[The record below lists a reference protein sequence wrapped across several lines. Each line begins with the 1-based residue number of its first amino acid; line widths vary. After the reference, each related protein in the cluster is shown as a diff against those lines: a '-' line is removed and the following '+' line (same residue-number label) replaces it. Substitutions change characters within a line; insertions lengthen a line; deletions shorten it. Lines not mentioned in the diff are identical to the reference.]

1 MLSKPASGDPSSVG
15 SHHGPVPA
23 DGAPWV
29 GRPVR
34 RREDPRFLRGQARYL
49 ADLSL
54 AGMLHLVA
62 VRSPHAHARLLGIR
76 SEAALRSPG
85 VVSVVTAADLAGS
98 VGVYPITTTE
108 GARAA
113 DIPHPLLA
121 EGRVRYVGE
130 PVAAVLAGSRAAA
143 VDAAELVEVEYDP
156 LPALVDP
163 MEALG
168 SDVLV
173 HEKLGENVALRWDRA
188 GGDVEGAFQA
198 ATRVVSGEFH
208 LPRLIAA
215 PIETRGVLASY
226 EPGTDLLTVWCS
238 AQDPYRP
245 LAQLSQ
251 ILGRP
256 EDRIRF
262 VVPDVGGAFG
272 SKAIIPP
279 EGAVATWLA
288 IQTGRPVRWVED
300 RRENFL
306 TAYQGR
312 GLHAELEMAVAADG
326 RILGVRASLVSDTG
340 AYLYPSTALSPVT
353 AGMLLTGAYAIP
365 TASVKMIGVCTNK
378 APGGQYRGAGRPE
391 AAYLVERM
399 MDLVAG
405 EMEMDPAEIRRRN
418 LISPESFPYRTPLG
432 FLYDSGNYGR
442 ALDRACELVEY
453 DAWRARQRLARA
465 EGRLLGIGL
474 ALYVERAGSQFW
486 ESGACSVRP
495 DGRVVVRTGSCSHG
509 QGHETTF
516 SQIAADAL
524 RVDPSTIVVEYGDTA
539 VVPRGV
545 GTFGSRS
552 TAIGGSAVLAAVEK
566 VKAKAG
572 RIAAHLLEAADAD
585 IEWAGGQLHVRGAPG
600 RAVSWKQ
607 VAAAA
612 YQPMRL
618 PPDIELG
625 LDATAAFRLAGP
637 VFPFGVYAA
646 VVEIDR
652 STGQVR
658 VLKLVAVDDAG
669 TIVNPLLAE
678 GQVMGAIA
686 QGLGQVLAERA
697 VYDAEGQL
705 LTGTFADYPVLR
717 AQHVAEVTS
726 EFLETPSPFNPLG
739 AKGIGEAGTIGT
751 PPAVANAV
759 ADALA
764 PLGVRHLDMPLAPEK
779 IWRLLRGA

>member
-1 MLSKPASGDPSSVG
+1 MGR
-15 SHHGPVPA
+15 HHGPAPA

-34 RREDPRFLRGQARYL
+34 RREDPRFLRGQARFL
-49 ADLSL
+49 ADISL
-54 AGMLHLVA
+54 AGMLHQVV

-76 SEAALRSPG
+76 TEAALRSPG
-85 VVSVVTAADLAGS
+85 VVAVVTAADLTGR
-98 VGVYPITTTE
+98 VGAFPIGTTE

-121 EGRVRYVGE
+121 DGKVRYVGE
-130 PVAAVLAGSRAAA
+130 PVAAVLADNRAAA

-156 LPALVDP
+156 LPAVVDP
-163 MEALG
+163 TEALG
-168 SDVLV
+168 SAVLV
-173 HEKLGENVALRWDRA
+173 HEKLGENVALRWERA
-188 GGDVEGAFQA
+188 GGDVEAAFQA
-198 ATRVVSGEFH
+198 AARVVSGKFN

-215 PIETRGVLASY
+215 PIEARGALASY

-238 AQDPYRP
+238 AQDPHRP
-245 LAQLSQ
+245 LSQLSQ

-256 EDRIRF
+256 EDRIRL

-272 SKAIIPP
+272 SKGIIPP
-279 EGAVATWLA
+279 EGALAAWLA
-288 IQTGRPVRWVED
+288 IRIGRPVRWVED

-306 TAYQGR
+306 AAYQGR
-312 GLHAELEMAVAADG
+312 GLRAELEMAVAASG
-326 RILGVRASLVSDTG
+326 KVLGVRASLIADSG
-340 AYLYPSTALSPVT
+340 AYLYPATALSPVT
-353 AGMLLTGAYAIP
+353 AGMLLTGAYTIP
-365 TASVKMIGVCTNK
+365 AASVKLVGACTNK

-399 MDLVAG
+399 MDQVAR
-405 EMEMDPAEIRRRN
+405 EMGMDPVELRRRN
-418 LISPESFPYRTPLG
+418 IIPPDSFPYRTPLG
-432 FLYDSGNYGR
+432 FVYDSGNYGR

-453 DAWRARQRLARA
+453 DAWRDKQRLARA

-516 SQIAADAL
+516 AQIAADVL
-524 RVDPSTIVVEYGDTA
+524 QVDPSAIVVEYGDTA

-552 TAIGGSAVLAAVEK
+552 TAIGGSAVLVAVQK

-572 RIAAHLLEAADAD
+572 RIAAHLLEAAEAD
-585 IEWAGGQLHVRGAPG
+585 IEWARGRLHVRGAPG
-600 RAVSWKQ
+600 RNISWKQ
-607 VAAAA
+607 VAASA
-612 YQPMRL
+612 YQPTRL
-618 PPDIELG
+618 PPDIEVG
-625 LDATAAFRLAGP
+625 LDAAATFRLAGP

-652 STGQVR
+652 ITGHVH
-658 VLKLVAVDDAG
+658 VLRLVAVDDAG

-678 GQVMGAIA
+678 GQVIGAVA
-686 QGLGQVLAERA
+686 QGLGQALVEQ
-697 VYDAEGQL
+697 VIYDTEGQL
-705 LTGTFADYPVLR
+705 LTATFADYPVLR
-717 AQHVAEVTS
+717 AHQTTEVIS
-726 EFLETPSPFNPLG
+726 EFLETPSPLNPLG

-764 PLGVRHLDMPLAPEK
+764 PLGIRHVDMPLAPEK
-779 IWRLLRGA
+779 LWRLVRGA

>member
-1 MLSKPASGDPSSVG
+1 MGR
-15 SHHGPVPA
+15 HHGPAPA

-49 ADLSL
+49 ADISL
-54 AGMLHLVA
+54 AGMLHLVV

-76 SEAALRSPG
+76 TEAALRSPG
-85 VVSVVTAADLAGS
+85 VVSVVTAAELAGR
-98 VGVYPITTTE
+98 VGAYPIGAIE

-113 DIPHPLLA
+113 DTPHPLLA
-121 EGRVRYVGE
+121 DGKVRYVGE
-130 PVAAVLAGSRAAA
+130 PVAAVLADSRAAA
-143 VDAAELVEVEYDP
+143 VDAAELVEAEYDP

-163 MEALG
+163 TEALG
-168 SDVLV
+168 SAVLV
-173 HEKLGENVALRWDRA
+173 HEKLGENVVLRWERT

-198 ATRVVSGEFH
+198 AARVVSGKFD

-215 PIETRGVLASY
+215 PIEARGTLASY

-238 AQDPYRP
+238 AQDPHRP

-256 EDRIRF
+256 EDRIRL

-272 SKAIIPP
+272 SKGIIPP
-279 EGAVATWLA
+279 EGALAAWLA
-288 IQTGRPVRWVED
+288 IRIGRPVRWVED

-306 TAYQGR
+306 AAYQGR
-312 GLHAELEMAVAADG
+312 GLRAELEMAVTASG
-326 RILGVRASLVSDTG
+326 KVLGVRANLISDAG
-340 AYLYPSTALSPVT
+340 AYLYPATALSPVT

-365 TASVKMIGVCTNK
+365 AASVKLVGTCTNK

-405 EMEMDPAEIRRRN
+405 ELEIDPVEVRRRN
-418 LISPESFPYRTPLG
+418 LIPPESFPYRTPLG
-432 FLYDSGNYGR
+432 FVYDSGNYGR

-453 DAWRARQRLARA
+453 DAWRDKQRLARA

-516 SQIAADAL
+516 AQIAADVL
-524 RVDPSTIVVEYGDTA
+524 QVDLSAIVVEYGDTA

-552 TAIGGSAVLAAVEK
+552 TAIGGSAVLVAVQK

-572 RIAAHLLEAADAD
+572 RIAAHLLEAAEAD
-585 IEWAGGQLHVRGAPG
+585 IEWSRGQLRVRGAPG
-600 RAVSWKQ
+600 RAISWKQ
-607 VAAAA
+607 VAASA
-612 YQPMRL
+612 YQPSRL
-618 PPDIELG
+618 PPDIEVG
-625 LDATAAFRLAGP
+625 LDAVATFRLAGP

-652 STGQVR
+652 ITGHVH
-658 VLKLVAVDDAG
+658 VLRLVAVDDAG

-678 GQVMGAIA
+678 GQVIGAVA
-686 QGLGQVLAERA
+686 QGLGQVLSEQAI
-697 VYDAEGQL
+697 YDAEGQL
-705 LTGTFADYPVLR
+705 LTGTFADYPLLR
-717 AQHVAEVTS
+717 AHQATEVTS
-726 EFLETPSPFNPLG
+726 DFLETPSPLNPLG
-739 AKGIGEAGTIGT
+739 AKGVGEAGTIGT

-764 PLGVRHLDMPLAPEK
+764 PLGIRHVDMPLTPEK
-779 IWRLLRGA
+779 MWRLVGDTGASPR

>member
-1 MLSKPASGDPSSVG
+1 M
-15 SHHGPVPA
+15 
-23 DGAPWV
+23 
-29 GRPVR
+29 GRPIR
-34 RREDPRFLRGQARYL
+34 RREDPRFLRGQAKYL
-49 ADLSL
+49 ADISL
-54 AGMLHLVA
+54 AGMLHMVV
-62 VRSPHAHARLLGIR
+62 VRSPHAHARLLGVR
-76 SEAALRSPG
+76 AEAALRSPG
-85 VVSVVTAADLAGS
+85 VVSVITAADLAGR
-98 VGVYPITTTE
+98 VGAYPIGTIE
-108 GARAA
+108 GARAT
-113 DIPHPLLA
+113 DTPHPLLA
-121 EGRVRYVGE
+121 DGKVRYVGE
-130 PVAAVLAGSRAAA
+130 PVAAVLADGRAAA
-143 VDAAELVEVEYDP
+143 VDAAELVDVEYDL
-156 LPALVDP
+156 LPAVVDP
-163 MEALG
+163 TEALG
-168 SDVLV
+168 SAVLV
-173 HEKLGENVALRWDRA
+173 HEKLGENVVLRWERT

-198 ATRVVSGEFH
+198 AARVVSGKFD

-215 PIETRGVLASY
+215 PIEARGALASY

-256 EDRIRF
+256 EDRIRL

-272 SKAIIPP
+272 SKGIIPP
-279 EGAVATWLA
+279 EGALAAWLA
-288 IQTGRPVRWVED
+288 IWIGRPVRWVED
-300 RRENFL
+300 RRENFMA
-306 TAYQGR
+306 AYQGR
-312 GLHAELEMAVAADG
+312 GLRAEMEMAVAASG
-326 RILGVRASLVSDTG
+326 KILGVRANLLADSG
-340 AYLYPSTALSPVT
+340 AYLYPATGFSPVT
-353 AGMLLTGAYAIP
+353 AGMLLTGAYTIP
-365 TASVKMIGVCTNK
+365 AASVKLVGVCTNK
-378 APGGQYRGAGRPE
+378 VPGGQYRGAGRPE

-405 EMEMDPAEIRRRN
+405 EMGLDPVEVRRRN
-418 LISPESFPYRTPLG
+418 LIPSESFPYRTPLG
-432 FLYDSGNYGR
+432 FVYDSGNYGR
-442 ALDRACELVEY
+442 ALDRACEIVEY
-453 DAWRARQRLARA
+453 DAWRDRQRLARA

-516 SQIAADAL
+516 AQIAADAL
-524 RVDPSTIVVEYGDTA
+524 QVDPSAIVVEYGDTA

-552 TAIGGSAVLAAVEK
+552 TAIGGSAVLVAVQK

-572 RIAAHLLEAADAD
+572 RIAAHLLEASEVD
-585 IEWAGGQLHVRGAPG
+585 IEWTRGQLHVRGAPD

-618 PPDIELG
+618 PPDIEVG
-625 LDATAAFRLAGP
+625 LDAATTFRLVGP

-652 STGQVR
+652 TTGHVH
-658 VLKLVAVDDAG
+658 VLRLVAVDDAG
-669 TIVNPLLAE
+669 TVVNPLLAE
-678 GQVMGAIA
+678 GQVIGAVA
-686 QGLGQVLAERA
+686 QGLGQVLAEQ
-697 VYDAEGQL
+697 VIYDTEGQL
-705 LTGTFADYPVLR
+705 LTATFSDYPMLR
-717 AQHVAEVTS
+717 AHQVVDVTT

-764 PLGVRHLDMPLAPEK
+764 PLGVRHVEMPLAPEK
-779 IWRLLRGA
+779 MWRLVRGA

>member
-1 MLSKPASGDPSSVG
+1 M
-15 SHHGPVPA
+15 
-23 DGAPWV
+23 
-29 GRPVR
+29 
-34 RREDPRFLRGQARYL
+34 
-49 ADLSL
+49 SL
-54 AGMLHLVA
+54 VGMLHLVV
-62 VRSPHAHARLLGIR
+62 VRSPHAHARLLSVR
-76 SEAALRSPG
+76 TEAALRSPG

-98 VGVYPITTTE
+98 VGAYPIGVTE
-108 GARAA
+108 GAKAA
-113 DIPHPLLA
+113 DVPHPLLA
-121 EGRVRYVGE
+121 DGKARYVGE
-130 PVAAVLAGSRAAA
+130 PVAAVLADSRAAA
-143 VDAAELVEVEYDP
+143 VDAAELVEVEYDL

-163 MEALG
+163 TEALG
-168 SDVLV
+168 SPVLV
-173 HEKLGENVALRWDRA
+173 HEKLGENVVLRWERA
-188 GGDVEGAFQA
+188 GGDIEGAFQA
-198 ATRVVSGEFH
+198 AARVVSGEFE

-215 PIETRGVLASY
+215 PIESRGTLASY
-226 EPGTDLLTVWCS
+226 EPGSDLLTVWCS

-256 EDRIRF
+256 EDRIRL

-272 SKAIIPP
+272 SKGIVAP
-279 EGAVATWLA
+279 EGALAAWLA
-288 IQTGRPVRWVED
+288 IRTGRPVRWVED

-306 TAYQGR
+306 AAYQGR
-312 GLHAELEMAVAADG
+312 GLRAEMEMAVDATG
-326 RILGVRASLVSDTG
+326 KILGVRASLISDAG
-340 AYLYPSTALSPVT
+340 AYLYPATALSPVT

-365 TASVKMIGVCTNK
+365 AASVKLVGACTNK
-378 APGGQYRGAGRPE
+378 VPAGQYRGAGRPE

-405 EMEMDPAEIRRRN
+405 EMGLDPVEVRRRN
-418 LISPESFPYRTPLG
+418 LIPPESFPYRTPLG
-432 FLYDSGNYGR
+432 FVYDSGNYGR
-442 ALDRACELVEY
+442 ALDRACELLEY
-453 DAWRARQRLARA
+453 DAWRERQRLARA

-516 SQIAADAL
+516 AQIAADAL
-524 RVDPSTIVVEYGDTA
+524 HVDPSAIVVEYGDTA

-552 TAIGGSAVLAAVEK
+552 TAIGGSAVLVAVRK

-572 RIAAHLLEAADAD
+572 RIAAHLLEAAEAD
-585 IEWAGGQLHVRGAPG
+585 IEWSRGQLHVRGAPG
-600 RAVSWKQ
+600 RAISWKQ

-618 PPDIELG
+618 PPDIEVG
-625 LDATAAFRLAGP
+625 LDATATFRLVGP

-646 VVEIDR
+646 VVEVDR
-652 STGQVR
+652 ITGQVHMLR
-658 VLKLVAVDDAG
+658 LVAVDDAG

-678 GQVMGAIA
+678 GQVIGAVA
-686 QGLGQVLAERA
+686 QGLGQVLAEQ
-697 VYDAEGQL
+697 VIHDSEGQP
-705 LTGTFADYPVLR
+705 LTATFADYPLLR
-717 AQHVAEVTS
+717 AHQVVDVTS

-764 PLGVRHLDMPLAPEK
+764 PLGIRHVDMPLAPEK
-779 IWRLLRGA
+779 LWRLVRGA